1 MKEVLEKS
9 QRLSG
14 KRWIRAYKD
23 ADRMT
28 KIAMLS
34 HALWVHKIA
43 SLNYGYL
50 SYLYDVRFP
59 KYQEYEEKVLE
70 IERNIG

>member
-9 QRLSG
+9 KRLSG
-14 KRWIRAYKD
+14 KKWIRTYKD
-23 ADRMT
+23 ADRIT

-34 HALWVHKIA
+34 HALWFHKIA

-50 SYLYDVRFP
+50 SYLYDVKFL

-70 IERNIG
+70 IERNVC